1 MNRLAPPFSIAQVI
15 IPATMKI
22 PGMLKL
28 RNFRMPIVNVN
39 ATATSA

>member
-1 MNRLAPPFSIAQVI
+1 M
-15 IPATMKI
+15 PATMKI

-28 RNFRMPIVNVN
+28 RKFRIPMVNVK